1 MSESAVETESVLPP
15 AFSTLDRCDRC
26 GAQAKLRAMLPA
38 GMLLFCGHHGREYF
52 ADLAHAGALIE
63 SEL

>member
-15 AFSTLDRCDRC
+15 MFTTLDRCDRC
-26 GAQAKLRAMLPA
+26 GAQARLRAVLQD
-38 GMLLFCGHHGREYF
+38 GVLLFCGHHGREYF
-52 ADLAHAGALIE
+52 ADLAHLGAIME